1 MNIEDF
7 ILKIEAE
14 FEDLVPHKL
23 KPESNFR
30 EMFEWNSVNALTMI
44 AMVDCEYDVILGV
57 EDFQKS
63 KTIQDLFDIV
73 ASKVSA

>member
-7 ILKIEAE
+7 ILKIEDE

-30 EMFEWNSVNALTMI
+30 DMFDWNSVNALTMI
-44 AMVDCEYDVILGV
+44 AMVDCEYDVRLV
-57 EDFQKS
+57 AEDFQKS
-63 KTIQDLFDIV
+63 KTVQDLFNIV
-73 ASKVSA
+73 AKKASN